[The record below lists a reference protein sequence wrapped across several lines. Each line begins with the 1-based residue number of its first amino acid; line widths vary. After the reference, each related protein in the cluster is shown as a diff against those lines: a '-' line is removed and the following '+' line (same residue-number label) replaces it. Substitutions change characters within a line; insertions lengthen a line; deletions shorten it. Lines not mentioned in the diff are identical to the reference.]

1 MPNAF
6 KRTAAYIGYRLKLWN
21 LGYAL
26 FRIWDGKPMLVVFTF
41 HRVTDSERSREYYMY
56 YERGIDYR
64 IFELQLDAIAAYFA
78 FVDLDQFVDIIK
90 GRNKSKRHTALLTF
104 DDADSEFV
112 EYAQPLLHRRRIP
125 SVMFAPTDF
134 IESANR
140 FWHLRVSN
148 VVRKL
153 EPGHWEKM
161 RCQTETLPTQIK
173 DIIMRDFPSDEA
185 KKRRLALDLNHAF
198 DLENIKDV
206 MRTIENWE
214 TIVGGDFLLG
224 IKCLTWEQLRNLSM
238 DGVHI
243 ESHSASHG
251 KLAQCHGRELR
262 EELENSKKILERE
275 VGRTV
280 KAISYPGGS
289 YNEAVMEAAREAG
302 YMVGF
307 TTENGFCRY
316 PLDDPDVYRLPRY
329 SLYGDTTAEIHYA
342 LGALAVNGI
351 LGRRV

>member
-1 MPNAF
+1 MSNAL
-6 KRTAAYIGYRLKLWN
+6 KRTAAYIGYRLRLWN
-21 LGYAL
+21 LAYAL
-26 FRIWDGKPMLVVFTF
+26 FRIRRGKPMLVVFTF
-41 HRVTDSERSREYYMY
+41 HRVTDIDRSREYYMY

-64 IFELQLDAIAAYFA
+64 IFEMQLDSIAAYFT
-78 FVDLDQFVDIIK
+78 FVDLDQFVDIIE
-90 GRNKSKRHTALLTF
+90 GRQKPERHTALLTF

-112 EYAQPLLHRRRIP
+112 EYVQPLLHRRRTP
-125 SVMFAPTDF
+125 CVMFAPTDF
-134 IESANR
+134 IESGKR

-148 VVRKL
+148 IVRKM
-153 EPGHWEKM
+153 EPGDWEMLM
-161 RCQTETLPTQIK
+161 RQSGTLPARIRNLIQG
-173 DIIMRDFPSDEA
+173 DFPSDET

-206 MRTIENWE
+206 MGTIEDWE
-214 TIVGGDFLLG
+214 KVVSGDFIMG
-224 IKCLTWEQLRNLSM
+224 IKCLTWEQLRNLSV

-251 KLAQCHGRELR
+251 KLAQCDGHELR
-262 EELENSKKILERE
+262 NELGNSKEALERE
-275 VGRTV
+275 VGGTV

-289 YNEAVMEAAREAG
+289 YNESVMEAAREAG
-302 YMVGF
+302 YLIGF

-316 PLDDPDVYRLPRY
+316 PLEGFDVYRLPRY

-342 LGALAVNGI
+342 LGALAINGI